1 MHKDIESF
9 TDSPIKN
16 QRNDDVWKDIS
27 SGISK
32 LDMMS
37 YKNPSLVEI
46 SEENQKLA
54 KEMAE
59 AAKSSLPLI
68 KAGGAMM
75 DSGLNPFAVALS
87 EKNVAMDREQEAIT
101 SMRDM
106 IKDLRPPQ
114 IGAVLSGANELLKE
128 HGLKFAVTQ
137 FGGVALV
144 ENDGVVFPLGKP
156 YTENSAKLQG
166 RAAERYDVHGGGHEV
181 AQKAVDERVY
191 ESAFKSPPKTAFY
204 S

>member
-1 MHKDIESF
+1 MFRREF
-9 TDSPIKN
+9 
-16 QRNDDVWKDIS
+16 RADVWKDIS

-32 LDMMS
+32 LDMMR

-59 AAKSSLPLI
+59 AAKSSLTLI

-75 DSGLNPFAVALS
+75 NSGLNPFAFPLS
-87 EKNVAMDREQEAIT
+87 EENVAMDREQEAIA

-106 IKDLRPPQ
+106 IKDLRPTQ

-128 HGLKFAVTQ
+128 HGVRFAVTE
-137 FGGVALV
+137 FGGIALV
-144 ENDGVVFPLGKP
+144 ENDGSVFPLGKP
-156 YTENSAKLQG
+156 HTENSAKLQG
-166 RAAERYDVHGGGHEV
+166 RAAERYDVHGVGHEL
-181 AQKAVDERVY
+181 ARKSVDELVY
-191 ESAFKSPPKTAFY
+191 GSAFKSVPKTAIY